1 MQSSR
6 QAAEV
11 ATFQSFA
18 NCYLREV
25 SSGTRVVH
33 RSSSGSVDAIEWPL
47 PRQQVLLRAEIVSA
61 SVCGPQHFGRLWTRA
76 VSDTSWRPVEPMSA
90 LHLLLQEAYR
100 QMEEGR
106 TDALRSFELELLVR
120 VLDSYQQ
127 MTLYLE
133 KALPAP
139 QDEGHFIEA
148 EQSLVFGHWQHPT
161 PKSRQGMT
169 FWQQERYAPELRGQF
184 QLQYF
189 AAKTGHVRQDSA
201 RAMHAHEIIRSEL
214 GASGADLGIEPD
226 ECLIP
231 MHPLQAQA
239 LLLDPDIQA
248 MQHDGSLRY
257 LGPAG
262 SLFTPTSSVRTVYSP
277 DSDWMLKF
285 SLPVRITNSVRINRR
300 PELEAGVA
308 MAKLMNGIGF
318 AERSNNFRII
328 QDPAYITLDMP
339 DREESGFEVILR
351 ENPFKGDRAQGIVT
365 VAALTADPLPGD
377 LSRLEQIVRKLAAR
391 GGDGM
396 SNTALAWFRRYLSC
410 AVEPLIRLYD
420 DYGVALEAHQQN
432 SLLDI
437 GMGYPT
443 VSYYRDNQGFYL
455 SERYR
460 SMLARHAPE
469 TETIASLYFADAEIR
484 DRFAYYLI
492 VNQVFSVIS
501 RMGHDGLCDEGVL
514 LFTLRAHLEH
524 CAATMSGAGRDFTRH
539 VLDLPTITSKANLT
553 TRLFDVDELQS
564 SGVHSLYRQIPNPLR
579 VPIALAAPRTG
590 HAIAS

>member
-6 QAAEV
+6 QTAEA

-25 SSGTRVVH
+25 SPGSRIVH
-33 RSSSGSVDAIEWPL
+33 RSISGPVDAIEWPL
-47 PRQQVLLRAEIVSA
+47 PQQQILLRAEIVSV

-76 VSDTSWRPVEPMSA
+76 ASDMSWRAVEPMSA

-100 QMEEGR
+100 QMEEDR

-133 KALPAP
+133 KASPAP
-139 QDEGHFIEA
+139 PDEGHFIEA

-189 AAKTGHVRQDSA
+189 AARSEHVREASA
-201 RAMHAHEIIRSEL
+201 RTMQAHEIIRSGL
-214 GASGADLGIEPD
+214 GASAADLGIDPD
-226 ECLIP
+226 ERLIP
-231 MHPLQAQA
+231 MHPLQAEA
-239 LLLDPDIQA
+239 LLLDPGIQA
-248 MQHDGSLRY
+248 MQRDGSLRHI
-257 LGPAG
+257 GPAG
-262 SLFTPTSSVRTVYSP
+262 SLFTATSSVRTVYSP
-277 DSDWMLKF
+277 RSDWMLKF

-308 MAKLMNGIGF
+308 MAKLMDGIGF
-318 AERSNNFRII
+318 AERSKNFRII

-339 DREESGFEVILR
+339 GREESGFEVILR
-351 ENPFKGDRAQGIVT
+351 ENPFRGASAQGVVT

-377 LSRLEQIVRKLAAR
+377 LSRLERTIRKLAAR
-391 GGDGM
+391 GGDRT
-396 SNTALAWFRRYLSC
+396 SNTALAWFQRYLGC

-432 SLLDI
+432 TLLDI
-437 GMGYPT
+437 GMGYPAA
-443 VSYYRDNQGFYL
+443 SYYRDNQGFYL

-460 SMLARHAPE
+460 SLLAGHAPE

-501 RMGHDGLCDEGVL
+501 RMGHDRLCDEGVL
-514 LFTLRAHLEH
+514 LLALRAHLEH
-524 CAATMSGAGRDFTRH
+524 CAETMSGAGRDFARH

-564 SGVHSLYRQIPNPLR
+564 SGVRSLYRPILNPLR